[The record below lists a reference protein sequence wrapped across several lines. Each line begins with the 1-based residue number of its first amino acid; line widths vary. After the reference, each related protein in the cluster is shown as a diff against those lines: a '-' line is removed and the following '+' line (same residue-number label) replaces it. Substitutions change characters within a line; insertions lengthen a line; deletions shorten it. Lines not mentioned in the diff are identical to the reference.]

1 MHMTSALTAA
11 ALQAVDTLDAKG
23 FTELFAPDGKIT
35 FGNSTALE
43 GRTAVEAGCIGFFGL
58 IDGIHHDIVSEWVV
72 GRDTIVELAVTYT
85 RKDGRKVS
93 IPVVSI
99 WTVDDNGLID
109 EYRVFF
115 DLAPVFA

>member
-1 MHMTSALTAA
+1 MTAA
-11 ALQAVDTLDAKG
+11 AFQAVDTLDAEG
-23 FTELFAPDGKIT
+23 FAELFSPDGKVT
-35 FGNSTALE
+35 FGNVPTLE
-43 GRTAVEAGCIGFFGL
+43 GRDAVEAGCAGFFGT
-58 IDGIHHDIVSEWVV
+58 IDGMHHDIVNEWVV
-72 GRDTIVELAVTYT
+72 GKDTIVELTVTYT

-99 WTVDDNGLID
+99 WTVDDSGLID

>member
-1 MHMTSALTAA
+1 MTSALTAA
-11 ALQAVDTLDAKG
+11 AFQAVDTLDAKSYA
-23 FTELFAPDGKIT
+23 ELFAPDGKIT
-35 FGNSTALE
+35 FGNGAALE
-43 GRTAVEAGCIGFFGL
+43 GRDAVEAGCAGFFDTIG
-58 IDGIHHDIVSEWVV
+58 GMRHDIVNEWVV
-72 GRDTIVELAVTYT
+72 GKDTIVELVVTYT

-99 WTVDDNGLID
+99 WTVGDSGLID

>member
-1 MHMTSALTAA
+1 MTSALTAA
-11 ALQAVDTLDAKG
+11 ALQAVDSLDAKG
-23 FTELFAPDGKIT
+23 FAEYFAPDGKIT
-35 FGNSTALE
+35 FGNVPALE
-43 GRTAVEAGCIGFFGL
+43 GRNAVEAGCAGFFGT
-58 IDGIHHDIVSEWVV
+58 IGGMQHDIVNEWVV
-72 GRDTIVELAVTYT
+72 GKDTIVELAVTYT

-99 WTVDDNGLID
+99 WTVGGTGLID

>member
-1 MHMTSALTAA
+1 MTTA
-11 ALQAVDTLDAKG
+11 ALQAVDSLDAKG
-23 FTELFAPDGKIT
+23 FAEYFAPDGKIT
-35 FGNSTALE
+35 FGNVPPLE
-43 GRTAVEAGCIGFFGL
+43 GRNAVEAGCAGFFGA
-58 IDGIHHDIVSEWVV
+58 IGGMQHDIVNEWVV
-72 GRDTIVELAVTYT
+72 GTDTIVELAVTYT

-99 WTVDDNGLID
+99 WTVGDGGLID